1 MDSLVGAVEVLVG
14 GLDFLAVE
22 VDSVEG
28 VQLLAVAVVDL
39 LNVVEGV
46 TELIESGGTGEGL
59 EVEGGWHG
67 MQPFRNGLV

>member
-1 MDSLVGAVEVLVG
+1 MGSLVGVVEMLVG

-22 VDSVEG
+22 VDIVKG

-59 EVEGGWHG
+59 EVGGGWHG